1 MRLAWVAGTVA
12 GMVAGLV
19 ACPLAA
25 GSTRTDSIELP
36 SPEAAKVQ
44 EDRLITLVG
53 GRPDRLKPS
62 IVPGKVRN
70 DERVLVGLSGDGGV
84 RTVSLEQRLDVLGV
98 GDYAIRE
105 RGPAREAT
113 SLGSERPPLTQRGA
127 VVWQGFTPGHRT
139 LAARLKLDP
148 QIEARHL
155 PVKATVTFTGA
166 AGRTGPLGDGGAVP
180 GPGTAH
186 VTIANITSQPQQL
199 PTGTDAPAAQLAGPL
214 DLALRVARHPG
225 AARLPST
232 DDRLPKDL
240 AVIGGAT
247 VDASQGVPLR
257 LSGRLRLVG
266 TTGSVTGPAT
276 TTTSDGATFA
286 GTLGG
291 SLSGTEAATV
301 TFDIRTDGPGRLE
314 LSLDAVS
321 ALNAQELAPPR
332 SFATWRQWAASR
344 PPVAERK
351 AALDTLIAVAA
362 TGARASSY
370 SPYLGAD
377 LAGTGSTSYAL
388 SFAPPAA
395 AAAGPPH
402 LRPRWG
408 ALSLAGAGILL
419 LLGAGYAV
427 WRRS

>member
-1 MRLAWVAGTVA
+1 M
-12 GMVAGLV
+12 AGLL
-19 ACPLAA
+19 ACPLTAA
-25 GSTRTDSIELP
+25 PARADSITLP
-36 SPEAAKVQ
+36 TPDAAKVQ
-44 EDRLITLVG
+44 ESRLIIRVG

-70 DERVLVGLSGDGGV
+70 DERVLVGLAGDGSV
-84 RTVSLEQRLDVLGV
+84 RTVALEQRLDVLGV

-127 VVWQGFTPGHRT
+127 VVWQGFTPGHRA
-139 LAARLKLDP
+139 LAARLQLDP
-148 QIEARHL
+148 QIEAQHL
-155 PVKATVTFTGA
+155 PLKVTVTFTGPD
-166 AGRTGPLGDGGAVP
+166 GRTRALGDGGRLP

-186 VTIANITSQPQQL
+186 VTLANVTSQAQQL
-199 PTGTDAPAAQLAGPL
+199 PTGSDAPASELAGPL
-214 DLALRVARHPG
+214 DLALRVAQHPS

-232 DDRLPKDL
+232 DDRLPTS
-240 AVIGGAT
+240 VTVTGGAT

-257 LSGRLRLVG
+257 LTGRFQLVG
-266 TTGSVTGPAT
+266 ATGSVTGPAT
-276 TTTSDGATFA
+276 TPTADGATFA

-291 SLSGTEAATV
+291 SVSGTESATV
-301 TFDIRTDGPGRLE
+301 TFDVHSDGAGTLALR
-314 LSLDAVS
+314 LDAVG
-321 ALNAQELAPPR
+321 ALNARELAPPR
-332 SFATWRQWAASR
+332 FFPTWRQWAAAH
-344 PPVAERK
+344 PPLAERK
-351 AALDTLIAVAA
+351 AALDLLVAVAA

-377 LAGTGSTSYAL
+377 LEGTGSTSYAL

-395 AAAGPPH
+395 VAVV
-402 LRPRWG
+402 RPALHPQWG
-408 ALSLAGAGILL
+408 ALSLAGAGALL